1 MISRYFHEVLQ
12 EAGRGEPP
20 SQFVAGEELD
30 GNGDCVHKAVDSVE
44 PDSTGKVDQGTK
56 EGTTRA
62 PTQSHTTVQHI
73 PGQETKISNQIVDK
87 IDV

>member
-44 PDSTGKVDQGTK
+44 PDYTGKVDQGTK
-56 EGTTRA
+56 EGPA
-62 PTQSHTTVQHI
+62 PPVHLNRVIQQYN
-73 PGQETKISNQIVDK
+73 ISQDKRPKYQIK
-87 IDV
+87 